1 MAVLKTTQETFEA
14 DVLQNKGIV
23 YVDFFADWCGPCRMS
38 APIIEE
44 LSQSDAYKDIT
55 FMKLDVDASTELAT
69 KLNVFSIP
77 TFIAFYKGEP
87 IVRSTGGG
95 PAERFKKDLDE
106 ALAKASQPAN

>member
-1 MAVLKTTQETFEA
+1 MAVLKTTQESFET
-14 DVLQNKGIV
+14 DVIQNKGIV

-44 LSQSDAYKDIT
+44 LSQDPTYKDIT

-77 TFIAFYKGEP
+77 TFIAFHNGEA

-106 ALAKASQPAN
+106 ALEKAAPSAN